1 MLDLNPEKI
10 FVIGIVALVVLGP
23 QRLPGA
29 ARTLGRL
36 LGQLRAMTATVQ
48 SEVREAIQEPNDA
61 FSSAIAEFRPGS
73 IRQSVRRTITDT
85 LAPPTA
91 TAPTTAAV
99 AGDGAAPAAPAPYTG
114 GPGQAPGGAAPN
126 WPGAGWPGTP
136 DDPTLN

>member
-10 FVIGIVALVVLGP
+10 FVIGLVALVVLGP

-91 TAPTTAAV
+91 TAPTAAAV
-99 AGDGAAPAAPAPYTG
+99 TGDGPPPAGPAPAPG
-114 GPGQAPGGAAPN
+114 GPAPS